1 MLAALAFAVGT
12 VVFPFDSS
20 TLDRADVRAC
30 FERVLKA
37 GGYGHLPLEAAA
49 FLVRDGDVLECR
61 MWPREVH
68 YHSHVWRGRVPDNT
82 VAIVHSHPAD
92 QPEPSANDTDIAR
105 SLQIPLFVVTP
116 RGVTR
121 TPAADPVNF

>member
-1 MLAALAFAVGT
+1 MFAAILLAASLAR
-12 VVFPFDSS
+12 P
-20 TLDRADVRAC
+20 DVHDC

-49 FLVRDGDVLECR
+49 FLVVNGDGYECR

-68 YHSHVWRGRVPDNT
+68 YRSHVWSGRVPDNT
-82 VAIVHSHPAD
+82 VAIIHSHPAD
-92 QPEPSANDTDIAR
+92 QPDPSAHDAGVAR
-105 SLQIPLFVVTP
+105 ALGIPLFVVTP

-121 TPAADPVNF
+121 TAANF